1 MGKKC
6 QTWVVLTLKGRNIIS
21 GSTMENINVAKNM
34 VKEHINSKMEHDT
47 LEYILK
53 IKKMK
58 KEHFTIQTD
67 RFTKV
72 SGLTTENTARAH
84 IHIQTEIHTKEIGLM
99 TSEMALEP
107 IPMLHLV
114 LDTLVNG

>member
-1 MGKKC
+1 
-6 QTWVVLTLKGRNIIS
+6 
-21 GSTMENINVAKNM
+21 
-34 VKEHINSKMEHDT
+34 MEHDT

-53 IKKMK
+53 IKKME

-72 SGLTTENTARAH
+72 SGQTTENMVRKDSNSVFMHIIYLLANKLFLNRNRAH

-107 IPMLHLV
+107 TPMRECGKH
-114 LDTLVNG
+114 